1 MNEQLDLLDILT
13 IISFTIQ
20 LQNQSNIIR
29 MTDVQK
35 EVRAAVNELHEH
47 LEVQDDKLDQV
58 LTLLKEKEYKY
69 DNGSVCWERTQ
80 RC

>member
-1 MNEQLDLLDILT
+1 MDEQLDLLDILT

-47 LEVQDDKLDQV
+47 LELQDDKLDQV
-58 LTLLKEKEYKY
+58 LALLKER
-69 DNGSVCWERTQ
+69 GVQ
-80 RC
+80 I